1 MPTDPGPPADPGHS
15 LGPPVDPGPS
25 TSGRYLKRIPRES
38 SKKDDKETTKSL
50 SYMVR
55 IYTNPKKK
63 KDFVVRMWHD
73 VSEEFYS
80 LSALKLQLMDSFP
93 EELPSSMDFQVGYF
107 EGRSHAKRWLIEN
120 RDLDK
125 MNSLYMAGST
135 INLWCEGK
143 SPTGDCD
150 HYDRAEQPPSKKP
163 KMSKSDSTDELDTIS
178 SKLREKHSD
187 MPAPKLRLWSK
198 LIQSGRYDD
207 YDTPPD
213 IPLITGGPA
222 PMKKKGNL
230 VDALTGAATTVV
242 KMLQSNAN
250 TVTVSS
256 HTPPKTDSVR
266 AGISPLK
273 FAQLRRNCLED
284 LKRVKELWDDGV
296 LTQEEFEEEKQ
307 HILNSK
313 VCSDVYCLTVWSLFA
328 CQCAHY
334 HLFLYRT
341 EWLWVWT

>member
-1 MPTDPGPPADPGHS
+1 MPTDPGPPADPG

-25 TSGRYLKRIPRES
+25 TSGRSLKRIPPTSES
-38 SKKDDKETTKSL
+38 SKKNDKETTKSF

-150 HYDRAEQPPSKKP
+150 HNDRAEQPPSKKP

-207 YDTPPD
+207 YDTPSD

-230 VDALTGAATTVV
+230 VDALTVAATTVV

-273 FAQLRRNCLED
+273 FAQLRCNCLED

-307 HILNSK
+307 HILNSLK
-313 VCSDVYCLTVWSLFA
+313 SM
-328 CQCAHY
+328 Q
-334 HLFLYRT
+334 
-341 EWLWVWT
+341 